1 MRASRKKWGFVVV
14 GAVAVLTLG
23 VIAVASAAGTQT
35 ATPSPSAS
43 AQAGQAHTPDVDGDG
58 PHEDADGG
66 RIHGGGPGDIPEALA
81 DLSGKDVSEIMA
93 QRAAGKSFAEI
104 AEAEGVSTDELLAEA
119 TRIETAELDAAV
131 EAGTM
136 TSAERTQEL
145 SGLQA
150 RLEAAVNETG
160 ALPARGGPGHD
171 GGRGHGGG
179 DIAEALAKLSGT
191 EVSAIME
198 KRAAGT
204 SFAQIA
210 KAEGV
215 GTDEL
220 LAEATRIETAELDAA
235 VKAGTMTA
243 AERTQILSGLQAHL
257 KEELTET
264 HALPADGGHGFGRD
278 GDGPQAPPADR
289 RTARRRATETAHGPG
304 SRRSPWRRG
313 VVPARRRHPFCV
325 PVRRRDGGSTPRP
338 APPRASAR
346 RRGWRRS

>member
-58 PHEDADGG
+58 PHGDADGG

-81 DLSGKDVSEIMA
+81 KLSGKDVSEIMA

-104 AEAEGVSTDELLAEA
+104 AKAEGVGTDELLAET

-131 EAGTM
+131 KAGAM
-136 TSAERTQEL
+136 TAAERTQEL

-150 RLEAAVNETG
+150 RLEAAVTETG
-160 ALPARGGPGHD
+160 ALPAEGGRGHD

-191 EVSAIME
+191 EVSTIME

-215 GTDEL
+215 ATDEL
-220 LAEATRIETAELDAA
+220 LAEATRIETAELVDAA
-235 VKAGTMTA
+235 VKAGAMTA
-243 AERTQILSGLQAHL
+243 AERTQLLSGLQAHL

-264 HALPADGGHGFGRD
+264 HTLSADGGHGFGRD
-278 GDGPQAPPADR
+278 GDGPQ
-289 RTARRRATETAHGPG
+289 G
-304 SRRSPWRRG
+304 SSG
-313 VVPARRRHPFCV
+313 AGQS
-325 PVRRRDGGSTPRP
+325 GGSADSGTTGTGYF
-338 APPRASAR
+338 S
-346 RRGWRRS
+346 RSSDGSTQTY

>member
-1 MRASRKKWGFVVV
+1 MLLVQGLCALIDKRTKEQDMRASRKKRGFVVA

-58 PHEDADGG
+58 PLGDADGG
-66 RIHGGGPGDIPEALA
+66 RILGGGPGDIPEALA
-81 DLSGKDVSEIMA
+81 NLSGKDVSEIMT

-104 AEAEGVSTDELLAEA
+104 AKAEGVSTDELLAEA

-131 EAGTM
+131 KAGTM

-150 RLEAAVNETG
+150 RLEAAVIATG
-160 ALPARGGPGHD
+160 ALPAHVGPGHA
-171 GGRGHGGG
+171 GGRGHGG
-179 DIAEALAKLSGT
+179 DIADALAKLSGT
-191 EVSAIME
+191 DVTTIVE

-215 GTDEL
+215 ATDDL

-243 AERTQILSGLQAHL
+243 AERTQIISGLQAHL

-264 HALPADGGHGFGRD
+264 HTLPADGGHGFGRD
-278 GDGPQAPPADR
+278 GEGPR
-289 RTARRRATETAHGPG
+289 G
-304 SRRSPWRRG
+304 SSGDQPEN
-313 VVPARRRHPFCV
+313 
-325 PVRRRDGGSTPRP
+325 GSTQTD
-338 APPRASAR
+338 
-346 RRGWRRS
+346 